1 MSVDSTVMENVL
13 IQLAKTVLVPFGLI
27 EVASA
32 TDTAIQKKIFGLRT
46 TALIN
51 LKEEIKNILQISQ
64 SLE

>member
-13 IQLAKTVLVPFGLI
+13 IQLAKTVLVPFSLI

-51 LKEEIKNILQISQ
+51 LKEEIKNIL
-64 SLE
+64 

>member
-32 TDTAIQKKIFGLRT
+32 TDTAIQKKIF
-46 TALIN
+46 
-51 LKEEIKNILQISQ
+51 
-64 SLE
+64 

>member
-13 IQLAKTVLVPFGLI
+13 IKLAKTVLVPFGLI

-51 LKEEIKNILQISQ
+51 LKEEIKNIL
-64 SLE
+64 

>member
-13 IQLAKTVLVPFGLI
+13 IQLAKTVLVPFGLF

-51 LKEEIKNILQISQ
+51 LKEEIKNIL
-64 SLE
+64 